1 MCNDEEQVENG
12 KDRYTSVWS
21 SYKKIDSKGNG
32 KGGTNKQSSIRSH
45 YQEIFFYHDQTIND
59 MCMKLD
65 DTVQQCTSYRPHYH
79 EFAVHFPSRFL
90 TEIKRV
96 LFVGGGDSMVLHDVL
111 KCKFCSLSL

>member
-1 MCNDEEQVENG
+1 MYNIIYNNNNG
-12 KDRYTSVWS
+12 KD
-21 SYKKIDSKGNG
+21 K
-32 KGGTNKQSSIRSH
+32 NKNKSENISIKSH
-45 YQEIFFYHDQTIND
+45 YQEIFFFQHPVTKD

-90 TEIKRV
+90 NPHQVKRV

-111 KCKFCSLSL
+111 KCKCLVCLVVVI